1 MGSHRLGSRSATVFV
16 LAGGGS
22 LGAVEVGML
31 QALVEA
37 GVTPDLVV
45 GASVGAINGVHFA
58 AAPDADGVARL
69 GEIWRRIGRGDVFPV
84 SVTRS
89 IRALLGGSN
98 ALVSPN
104 GLRSLLEEHLPCE
117 RLEETAVPAHVVATD
132 FVSGAEIVL
141 SQGSAAEAVLASAA
155 IPAVFPPV
163 VLDGRPL
170 VDGGIANNTPIT
182 AAERLG
188 AERIIV
194 LPTGFSC
201 HADPVPRSAI
211 GVALHALNL
220 LIARQLVSDAQRL
233 HGRVELHVVPPLC
246 PLARS
251 AYDFS
256 GTDELIERAAKSTR
270 RWLEKGGLEDGG
282 VPAELSPHAH

>member
-1 MGSHRLGSRSATVFV
+1 METTRSSHPVTAFV

-31 QALVEA
+31 QVLVEA
-37 GVTPDLVV
+37 GISPDLVV

-58 AAPDADGVARL
+58 AAPNARGVARL
-69 GEIWRRIGRGDVFPV
+69 AEIWRRIGRGDVFPV
-84 SVTRS
+84 SPTRS
-89 IRALLGGSN
+89 IRALLGGGNS
-98 ALVSPN
+98 LVSPN
-104 GLRSLLEEHLPCE
+104 GLRRLLEEHLACDV
-117 RLEETAVPAHVVATD
+117 LEGTAVPVHVVATD
-132 FVSGAEIVL
+132 FVTGAEVVL
-141 SQGSAAEAVLASAA
+141 SQGSAVEAVLASVA

-163 VLDGRPL
+163 ALGGYLL
-170 VDGGIANNTPIT
+170 VDGGIANNTPVT
-182 AAERLG
+182 AAVSLG
-188 AERIIV
+188 AERIMV

-211 GVALHALNL
+211 GLALHALNL
-220 LIARQLVSDAQRL
+220 LIARQLVTDVQRL
-233 HGRVELHVVPPLC
+233 HGELELHVIPPLC

-270 RWLEKGGLEDGG
+270 SWLERGGLEDSAIPG
-282 VPAELSPHAH
+282 ELQPHSH